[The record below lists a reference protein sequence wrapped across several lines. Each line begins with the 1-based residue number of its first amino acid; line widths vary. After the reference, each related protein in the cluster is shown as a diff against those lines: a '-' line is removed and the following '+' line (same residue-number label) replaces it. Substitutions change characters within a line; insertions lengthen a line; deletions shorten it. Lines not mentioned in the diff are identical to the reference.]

1 MKKYRFYL
9 SAFVDIVAEN
19 REEAEEKFFDAHGNK
34 TLDIQQTDC
43 YDYVEEDPDNEGE
56 V

>member
-1 MKKYRFYL
+1 MKKSRFYL
-9 SAFVDIVAEN
+9 SAFVDIMAEN

-34 TLDIQQTDC
+34 TLDIQQTEC